1 MRFYIASTLENAEMV
16 RWFAGKLKS
25 WGWQQT
31 YDWTV
36 HGPVQGPL
44 LAETAEKELSGVKE
58 ADIVFVLFPAKRGTH
73 VELGAAIA
81 LKKKIILWAESEE
94 ELFLDGRTCAFY
106 HSKGVARIIGDRN
119 ALLLAAINASPDNS
133 RIHCVV

>member
-81 LKKKIILWAESEE
+81 LEKKVVLWAQSEKD
-94 ELFLDGRTCAFY
+94 LILDGRTCAFY
-106 HSKGVARIIGDRN
+106 HSGLVTRVIGDRN

>member
-44 LAETAEKELSGVKE
+44 LAETAEKELSGVID
-58 ADIVFVLFPAKRGTH
+58 ADVVFILFPAKRGTH
-73 VELGAAIA
+73 VELGAALA
-81 LKKKIILWAESEE
+81 LGKKIILWAQSEE
-94 ELFLDGRTCAFY
+94 ELILDGRTCAFY
-106 HSKGVARIIGDRN
+106 HSKGVARVIGDRN
-119 ALLLAAINASPDNS
+119 VLLQAAINASSGSS
-133 RIHCVV
+133 RMSYVV

>member
-1 MRFYIASTLENAEMV
+1 MRFYVASALENAEMV

-36 HGPVQGPL
+36 HGPVQEPL

-81 LKKKIILWAESEE
+81 LEKKVVLWAQSEKD
-94 ELFLDGRTCAFY
+94 LILDGRTCAFY
-106 HSKGVARIIGDRN
+106 HSGLVTRVIGDHN
-119 ALLLAAINASPDNS
+119 ALLRAAVNASAGSS
-133 RIHCVV
+133 RMVV

>member
-44 LAETAEKELSGVKE
+44 LAETAEKELSGVID
-58 ADIVFVLFPAKRGTH
+58 ADVVFILFPAKRGTH
-73 VELGAAIA
+73 VELGAALA
-81 LKKKIILWAESEE
+81 LGKKIILWAQSEE
-94 ELFLDGRTCAFY
+94 ELILDGRACAFY
-106 HSKGVARIIGDRN
+106 HSKGVARVIGDRN
-119 ALLLAAINASPDNS
+119 VLLQAAINASSGSS
-133 RIHCVV
+133 RMSYVV

>member
-16 RWFAGKLKS
+16 RWFAGQLKS

-81 LKKKIILWAESEE
+81 LKKKIILWAQSEE

-119 ALLLAAINASPDNS
+119 VLLLAAINASPDNS

>member
-1 MRFYIASTLENAEMV
+1 MRFYVASALENAEMV

-36 HGPVQGPL
+36 HGAVQEPL